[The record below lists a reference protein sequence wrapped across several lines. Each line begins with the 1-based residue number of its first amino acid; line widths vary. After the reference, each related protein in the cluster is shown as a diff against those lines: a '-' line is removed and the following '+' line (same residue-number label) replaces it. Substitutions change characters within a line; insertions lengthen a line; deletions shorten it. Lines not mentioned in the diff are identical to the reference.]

1 MIDQITL
8 DRIELLHPSLR
19 SEAKAIYS
27 EICKSLSNGVI
38 CRFTHTLRTIEEQN
52 KLYAQGRTTKGQIVT
67 NAKGGQSFHNFGCAI
82 DICLIVDGKATWER
96 GKDFDRDNQPD
107 FMEVVKIFK
116 KYGWFWGGDFKTF
129 KDYPHFEKSFGLT
142 IKQLNNKEK
151 LGNYPRI

>member
-1 MIDQITL
+1 MIDQITIK
-8 DRIELLHPSLR
+8 RIELLHPSLKD
-19 SEAKAIYS
+19 EAIQIYS

-67 NAKGGQSFHNFGCAI
+67 NAKGGQSFHNFGLAI
-82 DICLIVDGKATWER
+82 DFCLIVDGKATWER
-96 GKDFDRDNQPD
+96 GTDFDRDRQPD
-107 FMEVVKIFK
+107 FMEVVKIFE
-116 KYGWFWGGDFKTF
+116 KYGWEWGGRWHF
-129 KDYPHFEKSFGLT
+129 KDYPHFQKSFGLT